1 MATKLGSSPILR
13 LGTWGVGIVLAFMF
27 VSWLLNDDELPQGDV
42 TKQQS
47 TSAQSLKDAEAAE
60 NEKGALANDV
70 KQLFARFDQV
80 NKQNQDLAEQL
91 QKFGKGLSGQSNVTT
106 TQQLTADDIEALI
119 TKEVNR
125 RMAAQSSSPELLEGS
140 TSMNVGQSTE
150 DALSAFESGGGAGVG
165 LSGYVVGGN
174 SKATKDDET
183 VEWLLPQDAPVEGG
197 KTVFDGFFD
206 KASEQLDFASDGTL
220 NGGGNKKKTS
230 IQYATIDKDAILYK
244 AMVLNDLIGVVASGD
259 TVQAPFKFKLEVSQ
273 ENLATSGLYM
283 PHVAMMRL
291 SGYSRGEWA
300 TGCVE
305 GIVTGA
311 TFVFED
317 GTISEISTGEDGK
330 EGGNGNQIGYLSDI
344 HGSPCI
350 KGKKYSDLMEYA
362 GVSGGLTALAAAGDA
377 LASAQYSVQKSP
389 DNVMQTFD
397 GSLLSN
403 AVGQGASQGINSINQ
418 VIATRYANVRD
429 LVVAPA
435 GQYVVMLSQQINID
449 YNPEGR
455 KILNENFEEELEA
468 YRANKQSVVNP

>member
-1 MATKLGSSPILR
+1 MATKIGSSPILR
-13 LGTWGVGIVLAFMF
+13 LGTWGIGIVLAFMF
-27 VSWLLNDDELPQGDV
+27 FSWVLNDDELNQAEEKP
-42 TKQQS
+42 KPANS
-47 TSAQSLKDAEAAE
+47 TLSKKDAELV
-60 NEKGALANDV
+60 EKEKSVIANDV

-80 NKQNQDLAEQL
+80 SKQNIELKQQL
-91 QKFGKGLSGQSNVTT
+91 EKFGKASTGQNSESAG
-106 TQQLTADDIEALI
+106 QQLTADDIEALI
-119 TKEVNR
+119 TREVNR
-125 RMAAQSSSPELLEGS
+125 RLAAQQSGTEVLEGS

-150 DALSAFESGGGAGVG
+150 DALSEFESGGAGVG
-165 LSGYVVGGN
+165 LGGYVVGGGKN
-174 SKATKDDET
+174 PLKDDEKI
-183 VEWLLPQDAPVEGG
+183 EWVLPQDVAVEGG
-197 KTVFDGFFD
+197 KTVFDGFFN

-230 IQYATIDKDAILYK
+230 IQYATIDKDAILYN

-317 GTISEISTGEDGK
+317 GTISEISAGEEGK
-330 EGGNGNQIGYLSDI
+330 DGGNGNQIGYLSDI
-344 HGSPCI
+344 YGSPCI

-362 GVSGGLTALAAAGDA
+362 GISGGLTALAAAGDA

-389 DNVMQTFD
+389 DNVLQTFD

-455 KILNENFEEELEA
+455 KILNENFEEQLEA
-468 YRANKQSVVNP
+468 YHANKQSVVNP